1 MKTRE
6 TPAGLRQAVT
16 SLVYKLS
23 TDMLFEPDLHLHSR
37 IISYKLMNFSYAN

>member
-6 TPAGLRQAVT
+6 IPADLGQAVT

-23 TDMLFEPDLHLHSR
+23 TDMLFEPDLYLR
-37 IISYKLMNFSYAN
+37 FENYFL